1 MSSFRRNHIPV
12 ICEVSPP
19 VDIMSRVNRRF
30 RRLAQ
35 IGDGFAT
42 VWKGLCG
49 APWRSRAKR
58 NRKAGSHPSV
68 SDLCGLCAPCG
79 KNGSSS
85 AQKTQEH
92 RGPTPAS
99 IPLPTP
105 VNAHNPLASPFPH
118 DYPLHMRH
126 FTVLCRT
133 LP

>member
-1 MSSFRRNHIPV
+1 MPV

-58 NRKAGSHPSV
+58 NRKAWVPSL
-68 SDLCGLCAPCG
+68 SFW
-79 KNGSSS
+79 
-85 AQKTQEH
+85 
-92 RGPTPAS
+92 
-99 IPLPTP
+99 PLW
-105 VNAHNPLASPFPH
+105 NLW
-118 DYPLHMRH
+118 
-126 FTVLCRT
+126 
-133 LP
+133 